1 MTDTITGILT
11 DYALM
16 DEGVN
21 AGFYAAQ
28 IDDKP
33 YVVLH
38 HVDAFLLRL
47 AKGERVEANL
57 NKDGQISKIQRAKR
71 TAAAPTDGTR
81 TKEQIAH
88 AQAAYNAAADAEAE
102 KRRKAGFVP
111 PVESTAENVAKDNA
125 QGDARIAENAEYL
138 KTLAALGKTED
149 CTSPLTPSAVVPI
162 QTFKPVPVEPMTFDN
177 DQVALIKATVARGC
191 TDTEFRLLMYLA
203 AQYKLDPIRRQIWA
217 VKYGTAPA
225 AIFTGRDGF
234 LEIAHR
240 SGVFDG
246 MESGTREDEKGNI
259 VGFCTVYRKDMSH
272 PFKIEVH
279 LSEYDTKKSNWL
291 KMPRVMIQKVAE
303 SSCLRRAFSV
313 SGLYCPGEMPDQPGG
328 A

>member
-1 MTDTITGILT
+1 MTETITGILT
-11 DYALM
+11 DYALV
-16 DEGVN
+16 DEGAN
-21 AGFYAAQ
+21 AGHYVAR

-33 YVVLH
+33 FVVLH

-47 AKGERVEANL
+47 SKGERVEVNL
-57 NKDGQISKIQRAKR
+57 NVKGDISKIQRAKR
-71 TAAAPTDGTR
+71 PVPGSSDNTQ
-81 TKEQIAH
+81 TKEQIAED
-88 AQAAYNAAADAEAE
+88 QAAYNATAAAEAE
-102 KRRKAGFVP
+102 KRKRAGFAP
-111 PVESTAENVAKDNA
+111 PVESKAEAVK
-125 QGDARIAENAEYL
+125 
-138 KTLAALGKTED
+138 KED
-149 CTSPLTPSAVVPI
+149 CTSPSTPAAVVVPV
-162 QTFKPVPVEPMTFDN
+162 QTFKPVPVEPVTFN
-177 DQVALIKATVARGC
+177 DDQIALIKATVARGC
-191 TDTEFRLLMYLA
+191 TDTEFQLLMYLA

-246 MESGTREDEKGNI
+246 MESGTREDEKGNVI
-259 VGFCTVYRKDMSH
+259 GFCTVYRKDMSH

-279 LSEYDTKKSNWL
+279 LAEYDTKKSNWV

-313 SGLYCPGEMPDQPGG
+313 SGLYCPEEMPDQPGG

>member
-11 DYALM
+11 DYALL

-47 AKGERVEANL
+47 TKGERVEANL

-111 PVESTAENVAKDNA
+111 PVESKATEN
-125 QGDARIAENAEYL
+125 QEYL
-138 KTLAALGKTED
+138 KTLATPGKKED
-149 CTSPLTPSAVVPI
+149 CTSPLTPSAVVPV
-162 QTFKPVPVEPMTFDN
+162 QTFKPVTVEPMTFDN
-177 DQVALIKATVARGC
+177 DQVALIKSTVAKGC
-191 TDTEFRLLMYLA
+191 TDTEFQLLMYLA

-217 VKYGTAPA
+217 VKYGTTPA

-246 MESGTREDEKGNI
+246 MESGTREDEKGNVI
-259 VGFCTVYRKDMSH
+259 GFCTVYRKDMSH

-279 LSEYDTKKSNWL
+279 LNEYDTKKSNWL

-313 SGLYCPGEMPDQPGG
+313 SGLYCPEEMPDQPGG